1 MHLQNQARTNRIGD
15 RGDVSPVR
23 VATSPRNVAL
33 GTRSAT
39 PMPALTFPCGTAL
52 EPSRNFDSLRVD
64 VALHYSDIKA
74 PIAARMTFRNC

>member
-1 MHLQNQARTNRIGD
+1 
-15 RGDVSPVR
+15 
-23 VATSPRNVAL
+23 
-33 GTRSAT
+33 
-39 PMPALTFPCGTAL
+39 MPALTFPCGTAL